1 MFTGII
7 EEMGRVREIV
17 PGHITIEAQKVLED
31 MKIGSSISVNGVCL
45 TVTDF
50 ANATF
55 TQLEASKGRYSHMA
69 SLRGFT
75 MDIMTETLERTNLG
89 DLRAGDMVNLERAVR
104 LDDRL
109 GGHLVTG
116 HIDEVGRI
124 ETIRHAPLIKTST
137 GHAPLI
143 TISTG
148 QAKIFEISCSPGLAR
163 YIIPKGSI
171 AVDGISLTIITD
183 AKNTKTFKVSIIPH
197 TLQVTTLG
205 IKGVGDKVNLEA
217 DLIGKYVA
225 RLLDKPIKREDI
237 SLNFLKEHGFA

>member
-1 MFTGII
+1 
-7 EEMGRVREIV
+7 
-17 PGHITIEAQKVLED
+17 
-31 MKIGSSISVNGVCL
+31 
-45 TVTDF
+45 
-50 ANATF
+50 
-55 TQLEASKGRYSHMA
+55 
-69 SLRGFT
+69 
-75 MDIMTETLERTNLG
+75 MDIMTETLERTSLG

-124 ETIRHAPLIKTST
+124 ESIGP
-137 GHAPLI
+137 
-143 TISTG
+143 
-148 QAKIFEISCSPGLAR
+148 AKIFEISCSPGLAR

>member
-7 EEMGRVREIV
+7 EEMGRVREII

-50 ANATF
+50 AKATF
-55 TQLEASKGRYSHMA
+55 PQLKASKGRYSHMA
-69 SLRGFT
+69 PLRGFT
-75 MDIMTETLERTNLG
+75 MDIVPETLERTNLG
-89 DLRAGDMVNLERAVR
+89 DLGVGDMVNLERAVR

-124 ETIRHAPLIKTST
+124 ESIKQAPLIKTST
-137 GHAPLI
+137 GQAEH
-143 TISTG
+143 
-148 QAKIFEISCSPGLAR
+148 AKIFEISCSPGLAR

-183 AKNTKTFKVSIIPH
+183 AKTTNTFKISIIPH
-197 TLQVTTLG
+197 TLKVTTLG

-225 RLLDKPIKREDI
+225 RLLGEPIKREEI